1 MLACRSLTLCLLSF
15 AAVTAH
21 AQAHPSAGKHPILLV
36 VNKGDRNIAL
46 MDPATGRITA
56 TIPTGGITAHEVTSS
71 PDGRYAYAPIYGDSG
86 VGKPG
91 TNGTFVAVIDLQQAR
106 VTGRIDF
113 GHGVRPHFPIYDSK
127 RNLLYISTELE
138 NSISIIDPATLKSIG
153 SIDTGKP
160 ESHMFI
166 TAHDGKH
173 AYTANV
179 ASGTVSI
186 LDLDTR
192 KLLGIIPVAEKVQRI
207 TISPD
212 DRTLYTSDV
221 VKAQLDTIDTAT
233 HQITRTQLSAAGYGA
248 APTPD
253 GKFLLIAMP
262 TANQVAVVDLQAN
275 KVTRTIDVCAL
286 PQEVVLNPADPN
298 LAYVSCMSAN
308 GQVGILDLAAGRMR
322 NAVNTGQTTDGLGWA
337 TTR

>member
-1 MLACRSLTLCLLSF
+1 MLTCRSLTLCF
-15 AAVTAH
+15 AFAIGAAA
-21 AQAHPSAGKHPILLV
+21 AQTSTLPGKHPMLLV
-36 VNKGDRNIAL
+36 VNKGDRDVVL
-46 MDPATGRITA
+46 MDPATGKITE
-56 TIPTGGITAHEVTSS
+56 TVPTGGITAHEVTSS

-91 TNGTFVAVIDLQQAR
+91 TNGTFVAVIDLQQAK
-106 VTGRIDF
+106 VTGHIDF

-127 RNLLYISTELE
+127 RNVLYVSTELE
-138 NSISIIDPATLKSIG
+138 NSISIIDPKTLKSVG

-192 KLLGIIPVAEKVQRI
+192 KLLAVIPVAEKVQRI

-233 HQITRTQLSAAGYGA
+233 HQVTRTQLPAAGYGA
-248 APTPD
+248 VPTPD

-262 TANQVAVVDLQAN
+262 TANQVAVVDLHAN
-275 KVTRTIDVCAL
+275 KVARTIDVCAL
-286 PQEVVLNPADPN
+286 PQEVVINPTDPN

-308 GQVGILDLAAGRMR
+308 GQVGILDLAAGKMR
-322 NAVNTGQTTDGLGWA
+322 TAVNAGQTTDGLGWA
-337 TTR
+337 MTR